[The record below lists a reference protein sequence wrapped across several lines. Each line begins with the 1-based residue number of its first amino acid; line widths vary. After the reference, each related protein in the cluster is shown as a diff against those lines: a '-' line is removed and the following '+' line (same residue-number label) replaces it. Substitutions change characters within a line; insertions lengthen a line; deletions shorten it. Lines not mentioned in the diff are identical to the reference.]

1 MPRISIFANFGYN
14 LLHGNEYDYRF
25 YQIMGVKAYLKENL
39 FGTFGI
45 RASRFSKAQYLYWSL
60 GYSFDGKPF
69 KKKKNKG

>member
-39 FGTFGI
+39 FGDVRYPGFPVQQSTISVLEPWLFV
-45 RASRFSKAQYLYWSL
+45 RWETLQKE
-60 GYSFDGKPF
+60 
-69 KKKKNKG
+69 KK